1 MSEFLKPFQHKKIL
15 TKEQIKQ
22 GPQKRKKERSQ
33 DWQTTLLR
41 IWKVVDEQRFLLI
54 VVLFLVLLSSLFT
67 LAGPF
72 ILGKIIDLYI
82 VPQSF
87 EGLLTPILILIG
99 TYFGLSLTMYLQN
112 YWMVG
117 IAQQTVYRLRTDLFG
132 KLQRL
137 PISFFDKRQHGEI
150 MSRLTND
157 IENISQTLNS
167 SFIQVFSSIITLTG
181 TVGIMLYLSP
191 LLTVLTMTI
200 IPVMFIAMRWIT
212 RRTGILFKEQ
222 QRAVGALN
230 GFIEEAVSGQ
240 AVIKTFSQEQRMIEE
255 FEEKS
260 ARLRNTGFWALTYS
274 GYIPKVMN
282 FLNNAAFAIVAGI
295 GGLLALRG
303 DGIITI
309 GTIVIFSEYARQFT
323 RPLNDL
329 ANQFNTVLSAI
340 AGAERVFEMMDEEAE
355 ADTGQDLQIGEL
367 QGKVTFDQVSFA
379 YDPIDGE
386 TILHDVSFE
395 VQPGES
401 VAFVGPTGAGK
412 TTIMQ
417 LVTRFY
423 DATKGE
429 IRIDGRPIDTI
440 SRQSLR
446 QAMAFVLQD
455 SFLFEASVL
464 ENIRYGRLNASDE
477 EVIQAAKEAN
487 AHPFIMKLPAGYD
500 TVITA
505 DGGQLSQGE
514 KQLLSIARAFVA
526 DPTILLL
533 DEATSSIDTLT
544 EMHIQSAL
552 ERLMEGRTSFMIAHR
567 LNTVRQADTVY
578 VLRDGR
584 IVEQGPQ
591 QELINQQGI
600 YYEMLQAN
608 EMD

>member
-303 DGIITI
+303 DGIVTI

-584 IVEQGPQ
+584 LVEQGPQ
-591 QELINQQGI
+591 QKLIDQQGI